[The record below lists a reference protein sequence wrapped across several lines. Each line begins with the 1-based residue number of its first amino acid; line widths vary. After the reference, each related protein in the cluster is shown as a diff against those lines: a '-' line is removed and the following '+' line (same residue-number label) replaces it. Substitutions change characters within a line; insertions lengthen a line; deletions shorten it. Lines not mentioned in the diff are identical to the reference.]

1 MITVHRVA
9 GFKFC
14 FHSGFGAGRPH
25 VYVKK
30 ESSVAKYA
38 LDSVQL
44 QSNDGFTRSE
54 LGRIEQLVLDNRNI
68 LLHQWTSH
76 VRNPI

>member
-30 ESSVAKYA
+30 ESSIAKYT
-38 LDSVQL
+38 LDSVML
-44 QSNDGFTRSE
+44 QSNDGFTRTE

-68 LLHQWTSH
+68 LMQQWTSH

>member
-1 MITVHRVA
+1 
-9 GFKFC
+9 
-14 FHSGFGAGRPH
+14 

-30 ESSVAKYA
+30 ESSIAKYT
-38 LDSVQL
+38 LDSVML
-44 QSNDGFTRSE
+44 QSNDGFTRTE

-68 LLHQWTSH
+68 LMQQWTSH